1 MDMKPRL
8 HEVARRGVLNNR
20 YTAVYENGLLRP
32 LTPLNLADGQIVRLQ
47 VLLADT
53 PLDDESAA
61 AERVLVAAG
70 LKRPRPETIPPAP
83 ISDAERRELA
93 DQLGRL
99 PGKPLSEI
107 IIEDR
112 GEE

>member
-1 MDMKPRL
+1 MT
-8 HEVARRGVLNNR
+8 VI
-20 YTAVYENGLLRP
+20 TAVYEKGLLRP
-32 LTPLNLADGQIVRLQ
+32 LTPLNLTDQQTVRLQ
-47 VLLADT
+47 VLPADT
-53 PLDDESAA
+53 PLEDEGAA
-61 AERVLVAAG
+61 AVRVLVAAG
-70 LKRPRPETIPPAP
+70 LMRPRPETIPPAP
-83 ISDAERRELA
+83 MSDAERRELA